1 MKIVFFGTTDFAS
14 AGLKALKEAGH
25 EIVGVVTT
33 PDRPQGRHYKL
44 VPCDVKKTAIDLGI
58 SPILEPEK
66 LKNPEFVEQLRSL
79 CADLFV
85 VIAFRMLPEVVW
97 SMPPKGTINIHGS
110 LLPAYRG
117 AAPINRAIMAG
128 EKETGVSA
136 FILTHEIDTGDVIG
150 RKATEIGPDETFG
163 ELYRRLMGLGAEL
176 LCETVDKIEKGEATA
191 VKQDELSA
199 ESKPSEAPKIFN
211 DDCVID
217 WSRPAFEIHN
227 QIRGLAPAP
236 AAFSTLINEG
246 ADSLKVKILKAKVAE
261 ESETDKSD
269 STDQSEKCGHT
280 PLPGTIILSG
290 KKLLVACGEGAIEI
304 LQLQPAG
311 KKAMD
316 TRSWLNG
323 ARLSEARFE

>member
-163 ELYRRLMGLGAEL
+163 ELYQRLMGLGAEL
-176 LCETVDKIEKGEATA
+176 LCETVDKIEKGDASA
-191 VKQDELSA
+191 VKQDDLSA
-199 ESKPSEAPKIFN
+199 ERKPCEAPKIFN

-217 WSRPAFEIHN
+217 WSRPAGEIHN

-236 AAFSTLINEG
+236 AAFTTLVNEG
-246 ADSLKVKILKAKVAE
+246 AEPLKVKILRVKPAE
-261 ESETDKSD
+261 SSENPDFSNNSKTSD
-269 STDQSEKCGHT
+269 S
-280 PLPGTIILSG
+280 PVIPGAITVSG
-290 KKLLVACGEGAIEI
+290 KKLLIACGEGAIEI

-316 TRSWLNG
+316 ARSWLNG
-323 ARLSEARFE
+323 ARLLNAHFE